1 MRDRPKGV
9 RLIQLRSHDYSELRL
24 ATLEME
30 RGHYLDFTALMAL
43 VSHQN
48 RDRLWTIVR
57 DNVSCFRPA
66 KGSSSNHQAW
76 EGGYLDHIAE
86 TMNIACQLYNTLNNL
101 RRLPFSLSNAL
112 EVMFLHDIE
121 KPFRDSPET
130 ITPLG
135 VSFKQYVDNAYEAWD
150 KSLSLVDKAVMSSCA
165 PGTRIN
171 LKAIRRQFRTDIIEK
186 YGIMLTP
193 AQENA
198 LHYVEGVPDD
208 EYTPNERMMGKL
220 AAFCH
225 SCDIL
230 SARLWYDKGQLV
242 PAPAWE

>member
-1 MRDRPKGV
+1 MQSKYFYVWLDSARKNMRDRPKGV

-30 RGHYLDFTALMAL
+30 SGHYLDFTALMAL
-43 VSHQN
+43 VSHQS

-66 KGSSSNHQAW
+66 KGSRSNHQAW

-86 TMNIACQLYNTLNNL
+86 TMNIACQLYNTLSSL
-101 RRLPFSLSNAL
+101 RKLPFTLGEAL

-121 KPFRDSPET
+121 KPFAEELKVAGRYTKAARKGFRADM
-130 ITPLG
+130 IH
-135 VSFKQYVDNAYEAWD
+135 KYE
-150 KSLSLVDKAVMSSCA
+150 
-165 PGTRIN
+165 IN
-171 LKAIRRQFRTDIIEK
+171 
-186 YGIMLTP
+186 LTP

-198 LHYVEGVPDD
+198 LRYVEGVPDL
-208 EYTPNERMMGKL
+208 EYTPGERLMGEL
-220 AAFCH
+220 ASFCH
-225 SCDIL
+225 CCDIL
-230 SARLWYDKGQLV
+230 SARLWHDKGEGV